1 MDIFAMTETI
11 EMGIFVAAVV
21 LAVVLL
27 ITALLQRRLMSAA
40 IALAAASV
48 MLSLVMYQLEMVWA
62 AVFELSVCAGL
73 ITVVLISASSLT
85 SRDEQDAAAAAP
97 STMGMVPL
105 VAVLG
110 AGLAAAAVIV
120 AGILPQAGS
129 LASGGASQSFSD
141 TLWLFRQADILGQL
155 IAVLAGAFAVVILFK
170 EGDKQ

>member
-1 MDIFAMTETI
+1 MFEMIEMV
-11 EMGIFVAAVV
+11 EMGIFCASVA
-21 LAVVLL
+21 LAVALL
-27 ITALLQRRLMSAA
+27 IAALMQRRLMRAA

-48 MLSLVMYQLEMVWA
+48 MLSLVMYQLEMFWA

-85 SRDEQDAAAAAP
+85 SRDEQDAAAAEP
-97 STMGMVPL
+97 SAMGLVPL
-105 VAVLG
+105 VAVGMG
-110 AGLAAAAVIV
+110 ALAAAAVVV
-120 AGILPQAGS
+120 AGVLPEAGS
-129 LASGGASQSFSD
+129 LAVGGASQSFRD